1 MGVHDGMIDQW
12 GGIYF
17 WIGMGYEN
25 RTEAAGI
32 LPPQDCPGALLSSLF
47 DARATSKGVHISRAG
62 IYQKFGGCGFRED
75 HALNVYSSPDLV
87 NWTFR

>member
-1 MGVHDGMIDQW
+1 MDVHDGMIDQW
-12 GGIYF
+12 GGIYC

-47 DARATSKGVHISRAG
+47 DARAI
-62 IYQKFGGCGFRED
+62 F
-75 HALNVYSSPDLV
+75 
-87 NWTFR
+87 